1 MSNVIEVELTKRSQP
16 VRIWGVDFEIK
27 EGQKFRVKILED
39 VQRLRKYQEKSE
51 KAIDKA
57 VAALDFKALEKIE
70 NDMSKEVKSVTDSIF
85 GQDAYEQLYA
95 IEGDA
100 DYILEAVAEVI
111 LRYTELQTQQ
121 QGNAYLTGKRG

>member
-85 GQDAYEQLYA
+85 GEDAYEQLYA

-111 LRYTELQTQQ
+111 SRYTELQTQQ

>member
-70 NDMSKEVKSVTDSIF
+70 NDMSKEVKSVADSIF
-85 GQDAYEQLYA
+85 GEGAYESLYA

-111 LRYTELQTQQ
+111 SRYTELQTQQ